1 MGNLT
6 LKVKKTATKNPKTQ
20 EQGFAPRV
28 ITNGTADFGDIAK
41 YACKGSTISTPEMEA
56 SSKLFCEAAAE
67 QLKNGMIVDLG
78 PLGKLYPSVSG
89 KWAPTKEGIVKAD
102 LTAKVNYRPGTE
114 IAAAIAGATLS
125 FVGESGTS
133 NTETPADG
141 DGTNTD
147 GGSEGGNDTDLPPL
161 EQ

>member
-6 LKVKKTATKNPKTQ
+6 LKVKKSPFKNLVSK
-20 EQGFAPRV
+20 EAGFIARV
-28 ITNGTADFGDIAK
+28 VTNGTADFGDIAK

-89 KWAPTKEGIVKAD
+89 KWAATKEGIVKSD
-102 LTAKVNYRPGTE
+102 LTPKVNYRPGTE
-114 IAAAIAGATLS
+114 IAAAIAGASLS
-125 FVGESGTS
+125 FVGETATTDE
-133 NTETPADG
+133 TETPLEPEDPS
-141 DGTNTD
+141 
-147 GGSEGGNDTDLPPL
+147 GSDSGTDLPPL